1 MSTIPVLASK
11 TDRVSGQN
19 PRLILKQLI
28 IASAVNVRYC
38 WYFSIDWL
46 SGPPMVYWLHTSVTS
61 DCTQTCVTLA
71 PTVGGCR
78 GGS

>member
-11 TDRVSGQN
+11 TDRVSAQN

-28 IASAVNVRYC
+28 IASAVNVWYC

-46 SGPPMVYWLHTSVTS
+46 SGPPMADRKRIKCQIIRAKQQLRAL
-61 DCTQTCVTLA
+61 DMCL
-71 PTVGGCR
+71 GL
-78 GGS
+78 